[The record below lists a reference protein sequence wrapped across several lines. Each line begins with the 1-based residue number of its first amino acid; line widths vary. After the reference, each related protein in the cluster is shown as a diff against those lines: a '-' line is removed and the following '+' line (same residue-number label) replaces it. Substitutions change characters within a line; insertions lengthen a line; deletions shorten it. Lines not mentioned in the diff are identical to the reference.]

1 MTITVMN
8 FLVALMMALSGWFLQ
23 TSVSG
28 ITRKTVARMQK
39 RYGPVWYQNFRD
51 QFKLLSKRSVTHGWI
66 FDFGVMMAL
75 GGILATA
82 MFMPVAGIV
91 AFKGF
96 DNFFIFVYLF
106 AVGML
111 GMAMSA
117 VGSGNP
123 LASIGVMRAL
133 TQMVG
138 YEVPFMVVIFALIHV
153 RDTSSISLLVDIQK
167 TSGWNIFLMPVGTIV
182 GFISLMGMLGK
193 KPFDTFIAPAE
204 LASGPM
210 VEYGGKQLGMLMILH
225 EVSSFIEISLF
236 VNLFLGGGENIFEFL
251 IKYFLVYTLAS
262 YISNVLGRFKI
273 DQVVA
278 FYYKVPIVLALAQA
292 AMLVIF
298 GWGV

>member
-8 FLVALMMALSGWFLQ
+8 FLVALMMAFSGWVLQ
-23 TSVSG
+23 TTVSG
-28 ITRKTVARMQK
+28 VTRKTVARMQK

-51 QFKLLSKRSVTHGWI
+51 QFKLLSKRSVTHGWV

-91 AFKGF
+91 AFEGF

-138 YEVPFMVVIFALIHV
+138 YEVPFMVVILALIHV
-153 RDTSSISLLVDIQK
+153 RDTSSISQLVDIQQA
-167 TSGWNIFLMPVGTIV
+167 SGWNLFVMPIGTIV

-236 VNLFLGGGENIFEFL
+236 VNLFLGGGANIFEFL

>member
-8 FLVALMMALSGWFLQ
+8 FLVALGIAFSGWVLQ
-23 TSVSG
+23 TTVSG
-28 ITRKTVARMQK
+28 VTRKTVARMQK

-51 QFKLLSKRSVTHGWI
+51 QFKLLSKRSITHGWVY
-66 FDFGVMMAL
+66 DFGVMMAL
-75 GGILATA
+75 GGIIATA
-82 MFMPVAGIV
+82 MFMPVAGVV
-91 AFKGF
+91 AFEGF

-138 YEVPFMVVIFALIHV
+138 YEVPFMVVILALIHV
-153 RDTSSISLLVDIQK
+153 RDTSSISLLVDIQQS
-167 TSGWNIFLMPVGTIV
+167 SGWNLFVMPIGTIV

-225 EVSSFIEISLF
+225 EVSTFIEISLF
-236 VNLFLGGGENIFEFL
+236 VNLFLGGGVTIFDFL
-251 IKYFLVYTLAS
+251 IKYFIVYTLAS